1 MKKWSK
7 KKKGVVIAAGVALL
21 GLAGI
26 YGYQVSVYQNH
37 FLPGTRI
44 NELDCGKMTAKEA
57 EDAYR
62 KETETYQLTLT
73 FRGDESE
80 TIAGKDFDY
89 TYTLGVFETIELLKN
104 RPDLVL
110 RVYIKSNSYK
120 NKGIPIIDEICRE
133 KHIELIESDNTIQK
147 LSKKDNCFAIAIIK
161 KYEMTLQEG
170 NHVVLV
176 NPGDMG
182 NMGTIMRTM
191 LGFNYYNLAII
202 RPGVDVFDPR
212 VLRASMGAMFHL
224 NIEYFDS
231 FEDYLKRFPSHDI
244 YTLMLKGATNIHKVE
259 SKEGYHSLVFGN
271 ESSGLPDEYLDYGKS
286 IFIPHSHHIDSL
298 NLSMALGMTLMHFS
312 KDEFKDKE
320 VL

>member
-1 MKKWSK
+1 
-7 KKKGVVIAAGVALL
+7 
-21 GLAGI
+21 
-26 YGYQVSVYQNH
+26 
-37 FLPGTRI
+37 
-44 NELDCGKMTAKEA
+44 
-57 EDAYR
+57 
-62 KETETYQLTLT
+62 
-73 FRGDESE
+73 
-80 TIAGKDFDY
+80 
-89 TYTLGVFETIELLKN
+89 
-104 RPDLVL
+104 
-110 RVYIKSNSYK
+110 
-120 NKGIPIIDEICRE
+120 
-133 KHIELIESDNTIQK
+133 
-147 LSKKDNCFAIAIIK
+147 
-161 KYEMTLQEG
+161 MTLQEG

-231 FEDYLKRFPSHDI
+231 FEDY
-244 YTLMLKGATNIHKVE
+244 
-259 SKEGYHSLVFGN
+259 
-271 ESSGLPDEYLDYGKS
+271 GKS

>member
-1 MKKWSK
+1 
-7 KKKGVVIAAGVALL
+7 
-21 GLAGI
+21 
-26 YGYQVSVYQNH
+26 
-37 FLPGTRI
+37 
-44 NELDCGKMTAKEA
+44 
-57 EDAYR
+57 
-62 KETETYQLTLT
+62 
-73 FRGDESE
+73 
-80 TIAGKDFDY
+80 
-89 TYTLGVFETIELLKN
+89 
-104 RPDLVL
+104 
-110 RVYIKSNSYK
+110 
-120 NKGIPIIDEICRE
+120 
-133 KHIELIESDNTIQK
+133 
-147 LSKKDNCFAIAIIK
+147 
-161 KYEMTLQEG
+161 
-170 NHVVLV
+170 
-176 NPGDMG
+176 
-182 NMGTIMRTM
+182 MGTIMRTM

-231 FEDYLKRFPSHDI
+231 FEDYLKRFPRHDI

>member
-1 MKKWSK
+1 MKIK
-7 KKKGVVIAAGVALL
+7 
-21 GLAGI
+21 
-26 YGYQVSVYQNH
+26 
-37 FLPGTRI
+37 
-44 NELDCGKMTAKEA
+44 
-57 EDAYR
+57 
-62 KETETYQLTLT
+62 TYH
-73 FRGDESE
+73 
-80 TIAGKDFDY
+80 KDFDY
-89 TYTLGVFETIELLKN
+89 TYTLGVFETIELLENK
-104 RPDLVL
+104 PELVM
-110 RVYIKSNSYK
+110 RVYLKSNSYQ
-120 NKGIPIIDEICRE
+120 NKGVKIIENLCQQN
-133 KHIELIESDNTIQK
+133 KIELIESDNTIQK

-212 VLRASMGAMFHL
+212 VLRASM
-224 NIEYFDS
+224 
-231 FEDYLKRFPSHDI
+231 
-244 YTLMLKGATNIHKVE
+244 ATNIHKGE
-259 SKEGYHSLVFGN
+259 SKKGYHSLVFGN

>member
-1 MKKWSK
+1 MKIK
-7 KKKGVVIAAGVALL
+7 
-21 GLAGI
+21 
-26 YGYQVSVYQNH
+26 
-37 FLPGTRI
+37 
-44 NELDCGKMTAKEA
+44 
-57 EDAYR
+57 AY
-62 KETETYQLTLT
+62 K
-73 FRGDESE
+73 
-80 TIAGKDFDY
+80 KDFDY

-212 VLRASMGAMFHL
+212 VLRASMGAIFHL

-259 SKEGYHSLVFGN
+259 SPKGYHSLVFGN